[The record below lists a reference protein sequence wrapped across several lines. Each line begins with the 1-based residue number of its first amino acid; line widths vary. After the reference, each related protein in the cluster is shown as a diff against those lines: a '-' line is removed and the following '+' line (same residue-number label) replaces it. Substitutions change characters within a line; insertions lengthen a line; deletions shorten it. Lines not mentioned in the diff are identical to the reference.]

1 MKIAVSGKG
10 GVGKTTVSAN
20 LAKLFAREG
29 YRVYAVDA
37 DPDSSLGLS
46 LGIGEEELDRIRPI
60 IEMQEMIGDL
70 AGDGAF
76 YELNPLVND
85 VADKFS
91 VNINGI
97 KFLRMGGIKQGGSA
111 CYCREN
117 NFLRAVVNSLL
128 LDTKDVV
135 ILDMGAG
142 IEHLTRGTAQ
152 GVDHML
158 IVTEPGRSS
167 VQTARIVEKL
177 AREVSVKA
185 VHFIANKIR
194 NEKEEDFIRN
204 NFSEQELLGMIHF
217 DDGIAEK
224 SMGMSQMTLGTVPAD
239 TADKMTLGTVPA
251 DTDGRS
257 LSMDNDEIEAVLRKL
272 KVAAGD
278 ASR

>member
-10 GVGKTTVSAN
+10 GVGKTTISAN

-29 YRVYAVDA
+29 YNVYAVDA

-46 LGIGEEELDRIRPI
+46 LGINEEELARIKPI
-60 IEMQEMIGDL
+60 IEMQELIGDI

-85 VADKFS
+85 IADQFS
-91 VNINGI
+91 VNINEI
-97 KFLRMGGIKQGGSA
+97 KFLRMGGIKQGGTA

-152 GVDHML
+152 GVDRMI

-177 AREVSVKA
+177 AKEVSVKA
-185 VHFIANKIR
+185 VQFIANKIR
-194 NEKEEDFIRN
+194 NGKEEDFIRSSFN
-204 NFSEQELLGMIHF
+204 EQELLGVIHF
-217 DDGIAEK
+217 DEGITEK
-224 SMGMSQMTLGTVPAD
+224 SMGTGSENN
-239 TADKMTLGTVPA
+239 
-251 DTDGRS
+251 S
-257 LSMDNDEIEAVLRKL
+257 LLMDNSEIEEILRKIL
-272 KVAAGD
+272 NK
-278 ASR
+278 

>member
-1 MKIAVSGKG
+1 MQSIAIGLIRDYSDKLGQVIQMKIAVSGKG
-10 GVGKTTVSAN
+10 GVGKTTISGN

-29 YRVYAVDA
+29 YHVYAVDA

-46 LGIGEEELDRIRPI
+46 LGIEEEELGRIKPI

-85 VADKFS
+85 IADQFS

-152 GVDHML
+152 GVDRML

-185 VHFIANKIR
+185 VQFIANKIR

-204 NFSEQELLGMIHF
+204 NFSGQELLGMIHF

-224 SMGMSQMTLGTVPAD
+224 SMGAGSANS
-239 TADKMTLGTVPA
+239 
-251 DTDGRS
+251 S
-257 LSMDNDEIEAVLRKL
+257 LLIDNNEIEAILRKIIH
-272 KVAAGD
+272 D
-278 ASR
+278 

>member
-1 MKIAVSGKG
+1 MKIAISGKG
-10 GVGKTTVSAN
+10 GVGKTTISAN

-29 YRVYAVDA
+29 YNVYAVDA

-46 LGIGEEELDRIRPI
+46 LGIEEEDLARIKPI
-60 IEMQEMIGDL
+60 IEMQELIGEL
-70 AGDGAF
+70 VGDGAF
-76 YELNPLVND
+76 YELNPMVND
-85 VADKFS
+85 IADKFS
-91 VNINGI
+91 VNMNGI

-152 GVDHML
+152 GVDRMI

-177 AREVSVKA
+177 AREVSVKS
-185 VHFIANKIR
+185 VRFIANKIR
-194 NEKEEDFIRN
+194 NAKEEDFIRS
-204 NFSEQELLGMIHF
+204 NFNEQELLGLIHY
-217 DDGIAEK
+217 DNEISEK
-224 SMGMSQMTLGTVPAD
+224 SMGMSSANSSFSV
-239 TADKMTLGTVPA
+239 
-251 DTDGRS
+251 
-257 LSMDNDEIEAVLRKL
+257 DNIEIEEILRKIIHE
-272 KVAAGD
+272 
-278 ASR
+278 